1 MKKTK
6 HKESVAERT
15 RAYIDSHPSIK
26 DCISKDLINFS
37 SLARLIMKEEGIKNE
52 EAVMI
57 ACRRYALTLGKH
69 DHELEILSVI
79 GNSRVEVKT
88 KICIVTAK
96 NDWTV
101 LQRLESVFR
110 KLINEKAIMQVIQGT
125 QAITIIADEKL
136 KGEVVAAVGKEN
148 VLKVRQNLVE
158 ISVKSPEV
166 ITETSGVFAYLVS
179 SLAEGGLNI
188 VETVSCY
195 TDTIFI
201 VAEEDMI
208 RAYSILSK
216 CIERAEAIESVPEEE
231 KDSF

>member
-1 MKKTK
+1 MKKESP
-6 HKESVAERT
+6 KESIAERT
-15 RAYIDSHPSIK
+15 RTYIDSHPSIK

-37 SLARLIMKEEGIKNE
+37 SLARLIMKDMGVKNE

-57 ACRRYALTLGKH
+57 ACRRYAMRLGKH
-69 DHELEILSVI
+69 DHEKEILKVL
-79 GNSRVEVKT
+79 GNSRLEVKT

-101 LQRLESVFR
+101 LHRLESIFR
-110 KLINEKAIMQVIQGT
+110 KLINEKAIMQAIQSA

-136 KGEVVAAVGKEN
+136 KGEVVDAVGKEN

-166 ITETSGVFAYLVS
+166 IVETSGVYATLVS

-188 VETVSCY
+188 VETASCY

-201 VAEEDMI
+201 VNEADMMV
-208 RAYSILSK
+208 AYSILSK
-216 CIERAEAIESVPEEE
+216 CIDSAEEIEGEEE
-231 KDSF
+231 E

>member
-1 MKKTK
+1 MKEESP
-6 HKESVAERT
+6 KESIAERT
-15 RAYIDSHPSIK
+15 RTYIDSHPSIK

-37 SLARLIMKEEGIKNE
+37 SLARLIMKDMGVKNE

-57 ACRRYALTLGKH
+57 ACRRYAMRLGKH
-69 DHELEILSVI
+69 DHEKEILKVL
-79 GNSRVEVKT
+79 GNSRLEVKT

-101 LQRLESVFR
+101 LHRLESIFR
-110 KLINEKAIMQVIQGT
+110 KLINEKAIMQAIQSA

-136 KGEVVAAVGKEN
+136 KGEVVDAVGKEN

-166 ITETSGVFAYLVS
+166 IVETSGVYATLVS

-188 VETVSCY
+188 VETASCY

-201 VAEEDMI
+201 VNEADMMV
-208 RAYSILSK
+208 AYSILSK
-216 CIERAEAIESVPEEE
+216 CIESAEEIEGEEE
-231 KDSF
+231 E

>member
-1 MKKTK
+1 MKKESP
-6 HKESVAERT
+6 KESIAERT
-15 RAYIDSHPSIK
+15 RTYIDSHPSIK

-37 SLARLIMKEEGIKNE
+37 SLARLIMKDMGVKNE

-57 ACRRYALTLGKH
+57 ACRRYAMRLGKH
-69 DHELEILSVI
+69 DHEKEILKVL
-79 GNSRVEVKT
+79 GNSRLEVKT

-101 LQRLESVFR
+101 LHRLESIFR
-110 KLINEKAIMQVIQGT
+110 KLINEKAIMQAIQSA

-136 KGEVVAAVGKEN
+136 KGEVVDAVGKEN
-148 VLKVRQNLVE
+148 VLKVRQDLVE

-166 ITETSGVFAYLVS
+166 IVETSGVYATLVS

-188 VETVSCY
+188 VETASCY

-201 VAEEDMI
+201 VNEADMI
-208 RAYSILSK
+208 VAYSILSK
-216 CIERAEAIESVPEEE
+216 CIESAEEIEGEEE
-231 KDSF
+231 E

>member
-1 MKKTK
+1 MKKESP
-6 HKESVAERT
+6 KESIAERT
-15 RAYIDSHPSIK
+15 RTYIDSHPSIK

-37 SLARLIMKEEGIKNE
+37 SLARLIMKDMGVKNE

-57 ACRRYALTLGKH
+57 ACRRYAMRLGKH
-69 DHELEILSVI
+69 DHEKEILKVL
-79 GNSRVEVKT
+79 GNSRLEVKT

-101 LQRLESVFR
+101 LHRLESIFR
-110 KLINEKAIMQVIQGT
+110 KLINEKAIMQAIQSA

-136 KGEVVAAVGKEN
+136 KGEVVNAVGKEN

-166 ITETSGVFAYLVS
+166 IVETSGVYATLVS

-188 VETVSCY
+188 VETASCY

-201 VAEEDMI
+201 VNEADMMV
-208 RAYSILSK
+208 AYSILSK
-216 CIERAEAIESVPEEE
+216 CIESAEEIEGEEE
-231 KDSF
+231 E